1 MADKKKIVAVD
12 DNPENLGVLKNTLKE
27 KYTVFPVPS
36 ALEMFDLLG
45 HIKPNLILLDVEMP
59 GMSGHEAAEKLKGDD
74 NLKAIPFIFLTSRDD
89 EESIKKGFS
98 LGAIDYIPKP
108 IVATV
113 LLERIEKH
121 LSEI

>member
-36 ALEMFDLLG
+36 AVEMFDLLG
-45 HIKPNLILLDVEMP
+45 HVKPDLILLDVEMP
-59 GMSGHEAAEKLKGDD
+59 EMNGHEAAQKLKGDD
-74 NLKAIPFIFLTSRDD
+74 SLKTIPFIFLTSRDD
-89 EESIKKGFS
+89 EESIKKGFD

-108 IVATV
+108 IVAPV

-121 LSEI
+121 LS

>member
-12 DNPENLGVLKNTLKE
+12 DNPENLGVLKNTLKD

-36 ALEMFDLLG
+36 AVEMFDLLG
-45 HIKPNLILLDVEMP
+45 HVKPDLILLDVEMP
-59 GMSGHEAAEKLKGDD
+59 EMNGHEAAQKLKGDD

-89 EESIKKGFS
+89 EESIKKGFD
-98 LGAIDYIPKP
+98 LGAVDYIPKP
-108 IVATV
+108 IVAPV

-121 LSEI
+121 LS

>member
-1 MADKKKIVAVD
+1 MGDKKKITAVD

-36 ALEMFDLLG
+36 AAEMFELLE
-45 HIKPNLILLDVEMP
+45 HVKPDLILLDVEMP
-59 GMSGHEAAEKLKGDD
+59 EMNGHEAAVKLKGDD
-74 NLKAIPFIFLTSRDD
+74 KLKEIPFIFLTSRDD
-89 EESIKKGFS
+89 EASIKKGID

-108 IVATV
+108 IVASV

-121 LSEI
+121 LS